1 MSPPLKLCE
10 NFKISNRVCTWEYPK
25 SKSAYAFGPP
35 VLLVG
40 KARKPNF
47 NNSTL
52 VVMYHNILM
61 HVNVGIYYKIMSVP
75 QNNVTHLDNV
85 MMVSY
90 ASIKVG

>member
-1 MSPPLKLCE
+1 MKTLKSQIGYAHGNILSP
-10 NFKISNRVCTWEYPK
+10 
-25 SKSAYAFGPP
+25 KSAYAFGPP
-35 VLLVG
+35 ILLVG

-61 HVNVGIYYKIMSVP
+61 HVNVGIYYRIMSVP